1 MDDVSDPKRLD
12 KPPDA
17 KAVDIAFF
25 IRALEGGGAQRDAIL
40 LANAIARQGR
50 RVAIVTLQPH
60 GHLRAAIDAGVPVI
74 VASGGQ
80 LRSAVPGLCR
90 TLRALAPRI
99 LVSAEAASNAVAAV
113 ATRLLPRARRPRLI
127 LREVATPSVARRLD
141 PYRQNRLAYKVVR
154 LVYPLAD
161 RVVTLTEGARD
172 DLVGLFGIPA
182 GKIAVLASNAVI
194 DEAAAIAI
202 AAASDARSPG
212 LIVSLGRLSPEKD
225 HATLI
230 RAAAL
235 LRSRRSL
242 RVEIAGE
249 GPLRGRLEALI
260 RELGVADRVY
270 LVGLVADPFG
280 LLNRASLAVCS
291 SLYEGFGN
299 AIVEALACGTPVVS
313 TDCPYGPGEILDHG
327 RFGTLVPVGDPAS
340 LAAAIDA
347 ALDAPVDRAALRARA
362 AQHTVKRAA
371 EAFLAVVDGL

>member
-50 RVAIVTLQPH
+50 RVAIATLQPH

-80 LRSAVPGLCR
+80 LRSAVPGLRR
-90 TLRALAPRI
+90 TLRTLAPRV
-99 LVSAEAASNAVAAV
+99 LVSAEAAPNALAVV

-202 AAASDARSPG
+202 ADAPDARTPG
-212 LIVSLGRLSPEKD
+212 LVVSLGRLSPEKD

-230 RAAAL
+230 RAVAL
-235 LRSRRSL
+235 LRPRPGL
-242 RVEIAGE
+242 RIEIAGE
-249 GPLRGRLEALI
+249 GPLHGRVEALI
-260 RELGVADRVY
+260 QELGVADRVD
-270 LVGLVADPFG
+270 LIGRIADPFG

-362 AQHTVKRAA
+362 AQHTVERAA